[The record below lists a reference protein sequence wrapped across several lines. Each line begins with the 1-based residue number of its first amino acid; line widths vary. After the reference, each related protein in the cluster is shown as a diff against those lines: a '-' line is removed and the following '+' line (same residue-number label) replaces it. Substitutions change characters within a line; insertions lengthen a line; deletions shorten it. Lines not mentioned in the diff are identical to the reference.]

1 MDGSKDIN
9 KYYQEYDGCCGTC
22 HYWTKDGKGYSCM
35 CFDSPF
41 AADWTDAEDE
51 CNHYITKRGVKLCE
65 M

>member
-1 MDGSKDIN
+1 MDGSKDVN

-22 HYWTKDGKGYSCM
+22 HYWTKDGKEYSCM

-51 CNHYITKRGVKLCE
+51 
-65 M
+65 